1 MDGSKILVVVCLL
14 IFAGLLW
21 WQEQAGLDE
30 WSGVP
35 KVVDGDSLILNNER
49 VRLRGIDAPEGRQYC
64 EKQGKKW
71 ACGRAATSAL
81 RRLIG
86 GQNVAC
92 TGSEFDKH
100 DRLLGVCTVGDVE
113 INRFMVREGWAV
125 SFGGGYKSIERDARS
140 AKKGLW
146 QGTFEMPG
154 DWRARNF
161 R

>member
-14 IFAGLLW
+14 IFAGVLW
-21 WQEQAGLDE
+21 WQERSGWDE
-30 WSGVP
+30 WVGVP

-49 VRLRGIDAPEGRQYC
+49 VRLKGIDAPEGRQYC

-86 GQNVAC
+86 RQNVEC
-92 TGSEFDKH
+92 KGSEFDKH
-100 DRLLGVCTVGDVE
+100 DRLLAVCTVGGVE
-113 INRFMVREGWAV
+113 INQFMVREGWAV
-125 SFGGGYKSIERDARS
+125 SFGGRYKSLEREARS
-140 AKKGLW
+140 GKKGLW
-146 QGTFEMPG
+146 QGTFEMPR